1 MTIAID
7 PVKRE
12 LVKNAL
18 ITICDNMIVMV
29 IRTSRSTVVK
39 NNLDFSGCILDAD
52 GVLVVQGLS
61 LPAHLGSTMPAM
73 KGCLDHFGDD
83 IHEGDILCN
92 NDPYAGASHLNDLF
106 MFLPVFVDGKRIAFV
121 SLILHHTDMGGRVP
135 GGNATD
141 STEIFQEGLRIPP
154 LKIYERGKPNKTL
167 LRILEHN
174 VRVSDR
180 VMGDIFSQISGLQSA
195 ERDFRKRIAE
205 YGAATL
211 TAYMADL
218 IDYCERLTRANIRGL
233 PNGTAEFDEWADD
246 DGAGGPPVRFHVKVT
261 IRDED
266 IEVDFTGTSP
276 QTSGA
281 INPNYWFTV
290 SMTYAALRTVMDVD
304 LPTNAGFYKPISV
317 IAPEGS
323 FVNPR
328 FPAPFGA
335 RGLAGYRIRTAINGA
350 LAKLL
355 PDRMPACIGS
365 SEFAVVFAGYRSDR
379 RPFLLL
385 EFHNVSGAGGGPVL
399 DGQDAGPYCLANVAN
414 VPVEIIEAE
423 NPVRVER
430 YGFLPDSEGA
440 GKFRGALGIVREYR
454 LLADEATV
462 QLRSDRQD
470 HPPYGL
476 FGGASGAPGR
486 TYLNP
491 GTPEAATLPSKFIRT
506 LRRGEVLRGELP
518 GSGGWGNAAERDPT
532 TVAEDVKQQKIS
544 LARARDVYRVA
555 VDPHDFAV
563 DAAAT
568 AALRAAA
575 AD

>member
-1 MTIAID
+1 MSIVID
-7 PVKRE
+7 PVRRE
-12 LVKNAL
+12 LIRNAL
-18 ITICDNMIVMV
+18 VTICDNMIVMV

-39 NNLDFSGCILDAD
+39 NNLDFSGCILDAQ
-52 GVLVVQGLS
+52 GAMVVQGLS
-61 LPAHLGSTMPAM
+61 LPAHLGATMPAM
-73 KGCLDHFGDD
+73 RGCLEHFGDD

-154 LKIYERGKPNKTL
+154 SKIYERGRPNSTL
-167 LRILEHN
+167 IRLIEHN

-180 VMGDIFSQISGLQSA
+180 VMGDIYSQISGLQSA
-195 ERDFRKRIAE
+195 EKEFRKKVAE
-205 YGAATL
+205 YGVATL

-218 IDYCERLTRANIRGL
+218 IDYCERLTRANIRKL
-233 PNGTAEFDEWADD
+233 PNGVAEFDDWADD

-304 LPTNAGFYKPISV
+304 LPTNAGFYKPITV

-323 FVNPR
+323 FLNPR

-355 PDRMPACIGS
+355 PERMPACIGS
-365 SEFAVVFAGYRSDR
+365 SEFAVVFAGWRENR
-379 RPFLLL
+379 KPFLLL
-385 EFHNVSGAGGGPVL
+385 EFHNVSGAGGGPDQ

-423 NPVRVER
+423 NPVRVEC
-430 YGFLPDSEGA
+430 YAFLPDSEGA
-440 GKFRGALGIVREYR
+440 GKYRGALGLVREYR

-462 QLRSDRQD
+462 QVRSDRQVY
-470 HPPYGL
+470 PPYGL
-476 FGGASGAPGR
+476 FGGEPGSPAR
-486 TYLNP
+486 TLLNP
-491 GTPEAATLPSKFIRT
+491 GTPQAQPVPSKFIRT
-506 LRRGEVLRGELP
+506 LRRGELFRGELP
-518 GSGGWGNAAERDPT
+518 GSGGWGPARERDADA
-532 TVAEDVKQQKIS
+532 VAEDVRQQKLSIG
-544 LARARDVYRVA
+544 RARDVYGVA
-555 VDPHDFAV
+555 VKPDTFEV
-563 DAAAT
+563 DREQT
-568 AALRAAA
+568 AMLRASSTG
-575 AD
+575 

>member
-1 MTIAID
+1 MTITID

-12 LVKNAL
+12 LIKNAL
-18 ITICDNMIVMV
+18 VTVCDNMIVMV

-52 GVLVVQGLS
+52 GQMVVQGLS
-61 LPAHLGSTMPAM
+61 LPAHLGATMPALR
-73 KGCLDHFGDD
+73 GCLDHFGDD

-92 NDPYAGASHLNDLF
+92 NDPYAGASHLNDVF
-106 MFLPVFVDGKRIAFV
+106 MFLPIFANGKRIAFV

-154 LKIYERGKPNKTL
+154 LKIYERGKPNTTL
-167 LRILEHN
+167 MRIISHN
-174 VRVSDR
+174 VRVADR
-180 VMGDIFSQISGLQSA
+180 VMGDFYSQIAGLHSA
-195 ERDFRKRIAE
+195 EREFRKCLAE
-205 YGAATL
+205 YGVDTM
-211 TAYMADL
+211 TTYMAEL
-218 IDYCERLTRANIRGL
+218 IDYCERLTRANIRKL
-233 PNGTAEFDEWADD
+233 PNGVAEFDDWADD
-246 DGAGGPPVRFHVKVT
+246 DGTGGAPVRFHVKVT

-323 FVNPR
+323 FVNPH

-335 RGLAGYRIRTAINGA
+335 RGLAGYRVRTAVNGA

-365 SEFAVVFAGYRSDR
+365 SEFAVVFAGYRTNR

-385 EFHNVSGAGGGPVL
+385 EFHNVSGAGGGPDR

-430 YGFLPDSEGA
+430 YAFLPDSEGA
-440 GKFRGALGIVREYR
+440 GKYRGALGLVREYR
-454 LLADEATV
+454 VLAEEATV
-462 QLRSDRQD
+462 QLRSDRAVYA
-470 HPPYGL
+470 PYGL

-486 TYLNP
+486 VFLNP
-491 GTPEAATLPSKFIRT
+491 GTSEAAPLPTKFIRT
-506 LRRGEVLRGELP
+506 MREGEVLRGELP
-518 GSGGWGNAAERDPT
+518 GSGGWGNPAERDPV
-532 TVAEDVKQQKIS
+532 TVAEDVKQGKIS
-544 LARARDVYRVA
+544 LERARSVYRVA
-555 VDPHDFAV
+555 VDPKTFAA
-563 DAAAT
+563 DPGET
-568 AALRAAA
+568 ASLRAMAA
-575 AD
+575 E